1 MFEMTLSPKAQE
13 ALAVVLNK
21 HKATL
26 TPQELFLACAS
37 VDTENKRKPI
47 RERLTAI
54 KPIIRELIDEEA
66 IYFTP
71 STGLYTIYDVT
82 PETIGDIIH
91 EATKGQYIARWGE
104 ENTAHAKAG
113 NILAS
118 AVWSVDTERLEI
130 AETRLGAGLV
140 FCKGAWCPIDS
151 DAELKARAEQ
161 QLQAVKQLKE
171 LYEARTSWSYDV
183 FSDFRGR
190 FYYRGKLI
198 TPQSGELMKWL
209 LVCIQEDEV
218 MPDLVEVDHR
228 SSFAQIESILSG
240 QRRLGLLCGIGTTE
254 ETDFYSAIA
263 KQAGYN
269 ELTKE
274 QREAVKRATMP
285 KAYGAGEKVLKPNFL
300 AHWNDEDAYKEI
312 QKHTQ
317 ALDFVKRACQAW
329 ASREGRANRQTEW
342 TTPSGF
348 HAKQRYWIKND
359 VSWNSHDDSEM
370 YYPKS
375 FTITEYTNRVCID
388 SFEGAEFGGESVKE
402 CKSAVVAQTA
412 NLVQSLDASLLALTT
427 VKFFE
432 RTGIA
437 PWAIHDAYIIPRE
450 HVQDLVVCMKEAFK
464 DMIHSEEMTAI
475 KAQLQLTKV
484 LPFSTG
490 SNNMMDTEEL

>member
-1 MFEMTLSPKAQE
+1 MFQMTLSPEAQK

-37 VDTENKRKPI
+37 VDTENKKKPM
-47 RERLTAI
+47 RERLTAV
-54 KPIIRELIDEEA
+54 KPIVKELIDQEA
-66 IYFTP
+66 VYYTP
-71 STGLYTIYDVT
+71 SNGVYTVWDAT
-82 PETIGDIIH
+82 RENIGDIIH
-91 EATKGQYIARWGE
+91 EAGNGHYLARWGE
-104 ENTAHAKAG
+104 ENTNHAKAG
-113 NILAS
+113 EILAS
-118 AVWSVDTERLEI
+118 AVWTANAQRLWDARTELES
-130 AETRLGAGLV
+130 GKV
-140 FCKGAWCPIDS
+140 FTKGEWIPVGEDK
-151 DAELKARAEQ
+151 ELKARAEQ
-161 QLQAVKQLKE
+161 QATAVAQLEE
-171 LYEARTSWSYDV
+171 LYMIRKTWSYDV

-209 LVCIQEDEV
+209 LVCICNGELN
-218 MPDLVEVDHR
+218 PDLVEVDHR

-263 KQAGYN
+263 KQSGFD

-274 QREAVKRATMP
+274 QREAVKRSTMP
-285 KAYGAGEKVLKPNFL
+285 KAYGAGEGVLKANFL
-300 AHWNDEDAYKEI
+300 AHWNDEDAFKEI

-348 HAKQRYWIKND
+348 HARQRYWIKND
-359 VSWNSHDDSEM
+359 VSWNSHDETEM

-375 FTITEYTNRVCID
+375 FTITEYTNRVCLD
-388 SFEGAEFGGESVKE
+388 TKEGTEFGGEIVKE

-427 VKFFE
+427 IKFFE
-432 RTGIA
+432 RTGVA

-450 HVQDLVVCMKEAFK
+450 LVQDLVACMEEAFK
-464 DMIHSEEMTAI
+464 EMIESEEMASI

-484 LPFSTG
+484 LPFSIG
-490 SNNMMDTEEL
+490 SNNMMDVEEL

>member
-1 MFEMTLSPKAQE
+1 MFEMTLSPKAQK

-21 HKATL
+21 RKAVL
-26 TPQELFLACAS
+26 QVQETFVACAS
-37 VDTENKRKPI
+37 IDTENKKKPM
-47 RERLTAI
+47 RERLTAS
-54 KPIIRELIDEEA
+54 KSIIRELVDEEA
-66 IYFTP
+66 
-71 STGLYTIYDVT
+71 LYYVPQTQAYLVYDVT

-91 EATKGQYIARWGE
+91 EAGKGQYIARWGE
-104 ENTAHAKAG
+104 QDTAHAKAG
-113 NILAS
+113 AILAS
-118 AVWSVDTERLEI
+118 AVWTVHIDRLEI
-130 AETRLGAGLV
+130 AEARLTGGCV
-140 FCKGAWCPIDS
+140 FQKGNWVAVDD

-171 LYEARTSWSYDV
+171 LYAIRSTWSYDV

-209 LVCIQEDEV
+209 LVCICNGELN
-218 MPDLVEVDHR
+218 PDLVEVDHR

-263 KQAGYN
+263 KQAGFD

-285 KAYGAGEKVLKPNFL
+285 KAYGAGEKVLKPNFI

-432 RTGIA
+432 RTGVA

-450 HVQDLVVCMKEAFK
+450 TANVLNECMEESFEE
-464 DMIHSEEMTAI
+464 MIESEHMTAI

-484 LPFSTG
+484 LPFVPG
-490 SNNMMDTEEL
+490 NNNMLDMEEL

>member
-1 MFEMTLSPKAQE
+1 MFEMTLSPKAQQ
-13 ALAVVLNK
+13 ALAIVLNK

-26 TPQELFLACAS
+26 TPQELLIACAS
-37 VDTENKRKPI
+37 ADTENKRKPM
-47 RERLTAI
+47 RERLTAV
-54 KPIIRELIDEEA
+54 KPIVRELVDEEA

-71 STGLYTIYDVT
+71 SSGLYTIYDAT

-104 ENTAHAKAG
+104 QDTAHAKAG

-118 AVWSVDTERLEI
+118 AVWTVHIDRLEI
-130 AETRLGAGLV
+130 AEARLTGDCV
-140 FCKGAWCPIDS
+140 FQKGNWVAVDD

-171 LYEARTSWSYDV
+171 LYAVRTTWSYDV

-209 LVCIQEDEV
+209 LICICNGELT
-218 MPDLVEVDHR
+218 PDLVEVDHR

-240 QRRLGLLCGIGTTE
+240 QRRLGLLCGVGTTE

-269 ELTKE
+269 ELTKQ

-329 ASREGRANRQTEW
+329 ASRDGRANRQTEW

-359 VSWNSHDDSEM
+359 VSWNSHDDTEM

-388 SFEGAEFGGESVKE
+388 SYEGTEFGGETVKE

-432 RTGIA
+432 RTGIT
-437 PWAIHDAYIIPRE
+437 PWAIHDAYIIPRDTANVLNE
-450 HVQDLVVCMKEAFK
+450 CMEESFKE
-464 DMIHSEEMTAI
+464 MIESEEMASI

-484 LPFSTG
+484 LPFVPG
-490 SNNMMDTEEL
+490 NNNMMDLEEL